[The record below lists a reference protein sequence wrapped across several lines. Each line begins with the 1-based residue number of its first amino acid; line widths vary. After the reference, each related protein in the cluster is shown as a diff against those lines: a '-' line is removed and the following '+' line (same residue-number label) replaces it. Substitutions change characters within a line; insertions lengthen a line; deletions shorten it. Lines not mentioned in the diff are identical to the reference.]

1 MHIHCSCWRTML
13 VPCCS
18 FYDVKG
24 QWAEE
29 GVVISPDIAVEQTP
43 ADVIKGRDPQLER
56 AVKEEAGEEIA
67 ESVMLKVNIH
77 KGFG

>member
-1 MHIHCSCWRTML
+1 ML
-13 VPCCS
+13 VPCGS

-29 GVVISPDIAVEQTP
+29 GVGISPDIAVEQTP

-56 AVKEEAGEEIA
+56 AVQEALTL
-67 ESVMLKVNIH
+67 LKTQNVEL
-77 KGFG
+77 KPEPAPPVKYKRPVKK